1 MAIPFEF
8 VVDGPPVSA
17 QGSSRGRSVWQA
29 RVLAAARAKWPPG
42 EVPCRVPVALRITH
56 FYDSTNGRP
65 ADVDNIIKP
74 IQDALVGLV
83 YEDDHQV
90 ADTRSRRRDINGAF
104 RVRGLASEV
113 AVALALGR
121 EFLHVQVNVPP
132 PDEHLD

>member
-1 MAIPFEF
+1 
-8 VVDGPPVSA
+8 VDGPPVST
-17 QGSSRGRSVWQA
+17 QGSSRGRSAWQA
-29 RVLAAARAKWPPG
+29 RVLAAATAKWPVG
-42 EVPCRVPVALRITH
+42 EAPCGVPVALRITH

-74 IQDALVGLV
+74 IQDALKGLV
-83 YEDDHQV
+83 YIDDHQV
-90 ADTRSRRRDINGAF
+90 ADTRGRRRDINGAF

-121 EFLHVQVNVPP
+121 EFLHVLIGTPQ